1 MHLMW
6 FLAVDLYLNLI
17 LEKNKKL
24 KIKELGIQIKGI
36 LLKKIQRK
44 QKEGIK
50 VGQEITKI
58 ENKNTIRENQQS

>member
-1 MHLMW
+1 M
-6 FLAVDLYLNLI
+6 
-17 LEKNKKL
+17 

-36 LLKKIQRK
+36 LLKKKIQRK
-44 QKEGIK
+44 RKEGIK